1 MESCSFLFS
10 GQLRLFS
17 VTNTRLSLGIN
28 HLFLT
33 GSLWTKSYFYFC
45 FCLRE
50 QNHRES
56 HTQHLPLSKILWF
69 FQDGIS
75 FWEVTILPVCCK
87 LSLFQEWIWVSITFI
102 VAPTVSAIWPAWS
115 KTCWQYLQGECGRTL
130 RTHCQKGEGHLWNS
144 SEAIYS
150 HLVMLPKSVIIICLP
165 TESWRGLKRQ
175 FIT

>member
-115 KTCWQYLQGECGRTL
+115 KTCWQYLQGECGRSEHIARRGKATCGTHQRLFIHTL
-130 RTHCQKGEGHLWNS
+130 LCSQNQSLSFAFQQSLEG
-144 SEAIYS
+144 
-150 HLVMLPKSVIIICLP
+150 V
-165 TESWRGLKRQ
+165 
-175 FIT
+175 